1 MSAKWK
7 VTVFGGIVAAIS
19 LILLSPLA
27 QAGTFTTGTFTGD
40 SDSPVN
46 AYGLFTNYTHAVDIF
61 GANATTSINGIT
73 FSSSGTTIPPSGSNY
88 STTGFTSGW
97 TAGSP
102 GYTPSV
108 DATAGNNGMYTVLSD
123 FIYGKDG
130 TTGKSTVTLTGLSA
144 NKTYITNFYVSGF
157 PGCYIDINTSK
168 GDSLTGWN
176 RGTSSGGA
184 YLQYQFT
191 TGASENALTFSFTP
205 QSPNDTFHFYGFSNE
220 VVTETGL
227 YNTGN
232 NSSRKTLASGAVD
245 SHWTVS
251 KDGGAATAA
260 YAVTSAT
267 AGFPTGAW
275 MGDDTASTWINS
287 SGTSVNADPGNYTYT
302 TTFDLTGVDS
312 SSWKLTGKFLT
323 DDSFNGLYLNGV
335 KIDSVT
341 GGGFASWA
349 SFSLTSGFQT
359 GMNTLS
365 FVVNNGG
372 AAANPTGLRVEFT
385 GGSLV
390 PEPSMIALL
399 STGLFGLICYAWRKR
414 RG

>member
-19 LILLSPLA
+19 LVLLTPLA

-40 SDSPVN
+40 SNSPVN
-46 AYGLFTNYTHAVDIF
+46 AYGLFTNYTHAVDIY
-61 GANATTSINGIT
+61 GANATSSINGIT
-73 FSSSGTTIPPSGSNY
+73 FTSSGTSVLPPSGTNY
-88 STTGFTSGW
+88 STTGFTLGY
-97 TAGSP
+97 P
-102 GYTPSV
+102 GNTN
-108 DATAGNNGMYTVLSD
+108 TGGITTGGMYNILSD
-123 FIYGKDG
+123 FAYGASDNSS
-130 TTGKSTVTLTGLSA
+130 STITLTGLSA
-144 NKTYITNFYVSGF
+144 NKTYFTNFYVAGWGG
-157 PGCYIDINTSK
+157 PLIDVSTSK

-176 RGTSSGGA
+176 RGTDSGGA

-191 TGASENALTFSFTP
+191 TGVSENSLKFTFTP
-205 QSPNDTFHFYGFSNE
+205 QSAGNTLHFYGFSNE

-245 SHWTVS
+245 THWTVS
-251 KDGGAATAA
+251 KDGGAATEA

-302 TTFDLTGVDS
+302 TTFDLTDVNS

-359 GMNTLS
+359 GTNTLS

-372 AAANPTGLRVEFT
+372 AGANPTGLRVEFT
-385 GGSLV
+385 GGSLI
-390 PEPSMIALL
+390 PEPSTIALL
-399 STGLFGLICYAWRKR
+399 TTGLFGLICYAWRKR